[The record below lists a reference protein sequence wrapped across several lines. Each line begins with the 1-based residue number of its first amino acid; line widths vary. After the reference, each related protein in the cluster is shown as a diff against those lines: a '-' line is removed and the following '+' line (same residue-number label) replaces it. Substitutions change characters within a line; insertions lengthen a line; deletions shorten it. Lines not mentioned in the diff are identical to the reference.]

1 MQGGKPSG
9 GGWRRTRLLRQ
20 PRERTGEVRIV
31 GGGRRVRLGQS
42 GQQPRKQPQ
51 CRQRG
56 AVQHGAPRDAA
67 VRHGA
72 AMLRGVRGGVLMRA
86 WDGAWDGP
94 WDGPWYGA
102 FLANGDHAR
111 PAGRADDGGGT
122 EDWGSPCPAGATG
135 SGERRRGNQRLKD
148 EQGRCEQRN
157 PSSCSS
163 GASVHRIPLTAQMV
177 ARIRPRIRPAS
188 RDLHRP
194 LTHIKRVWPP
204 SIATRRSRGTRRGSR
219 P

>member
-20 PRERTGEVRIV
+20 PRERTGEMRIV
-31 GGGRRVRLGQS
+31 GGSRRVRLGQG
-42 GQQPRKQPQ
+42 GQQPGKQPQ

-56 AVQHGAPRDAA
+56 AAQHGAPRDTA

-72 AMLRGVRGGVLMRA
+72 AMLRGVRGGVLVRA
-86 WDGAWDGP
+86 WGVAWD
-94 WDGPWYGA
+94 GA
-102 FLANGDHAR
+102 FLANGDHAW
-111 PAGRADDGGGT
+111 PAGRADDGGGA
-122 EDWGSPCPAGATG
+122 EDWGSPCPAGAAG

-177 ARIRPRIRPAS
+177 ARIRPRIRRAA
-188 RDLHRP
+188 RDLRRP

-204 SIATRRSRGTRRGSR
+204 STATRRSRGTRRGSR